1 MEQWNNLGLIWFW
14 ITHNRMN
21 SDTTLPYEVTV
32 LEKSIYEES
41 NAK

>member
-1 MEQWNNLGLIWFW
+1 MEQSGSHLNFEYV
-14 ITHNRMN
+14 THKRMN